1 MLVKINHIK
10 NVGRFYEV
18 TPRGTPES
26 SCTFERFNLIYADNG
41 TGKTTLSAIIKS
53 LAYNDPERV
62 LTRKT
67 IPGDNDCEISIH
79 IDNKE
84 CNFLNEDWKKLPD
97 STFAIFDEE
106 FIEKSV
112 FSPSGI
118 DISHK
123 RQLFNY
129 VVLGEENVEKARE
142 MQSLVEHD
150 IPAITK
156 EITSLEA
163 QLKLAA
169 SVDDIKI
176 LTDINPLPLKDLEK
190 LRLEVDTK
198 EMQIKNSESI
208 NVYKL
213 LSKLPD
219 VNWPDFLLP
228 LMTGLD
234 EIGSIEQYH
243 AYISSHQ
250 KWIKEGLSIQNDSE
264 RCPYCF
270 QDVCD
275 IGIVKAYKQFFSEE
289 CQKLINKLNSLSFDV
304 VNNFTDDKSLLVE
317 KILDANKDN
326 CTFWQAM
333 DKSIPAIIPFVELYS
348 SKLRSY
354 RDTMLRLIELKQK
367 NILEPVKIGESDQE
381 YINIAEE
388 ISNAINVYN
397 QTVGILNE
405 KIEVI
410 KAQQNDLEKFKHYH
424 SENILSLRCQE
435 IAFYDEKTKKLIQ
448 QYKNLVED
456 KQKLINRLGLLR
468 EEINAESIKL
478 LQDYRIA
485 INKLLKSFGVEFR
498 IDKVEQKVD
507 TARKDSLIFSIELK
521 GLSFDPNGSRKIP
534 YSLTNTLSSGDRSTL
549 AFALFMAKL
558 QHAELGNTIVVFD
571 DPISSLDFFRKQQT
585 SKQISAISMKTKQT
599 IVLTHSMEFT
609 KLFSH
614 VSVKSKYFKLFKADS
629 MAGVIL
635 TPYDKL
641 SDMCVSK
648 HYDEHDTLQ
657 KYLSM
662 PNSVERLD
670 VMKSIRSYVETKL
683 CIYHPELATLNPP
696 TLGTFIAFF
705 KRKKIEQSYID
716 ELELINDSIVIENHG
731 SNPTADDHSNLTD
744 EELRNLCKLALEL
757 AAPPS

>member
-1 MLVKINHIK
+1 M
-10 NVGRFYEV
+10 RF
-18 TPRGTPES
+18 
-26 SCTFERFNLIYADNG
+26 
-41 TGKTTLSAIIKS
+41 
-53 LAYNDPERV
+53 
-62 LTRKT
+62 T
-67 IPGDNDCEISIH
+67 I
-79 IDNKE
+79 
-84 CNFLNEDWKKLPD
+84 
-97 STFAIFDEE
+97 
-106 FIEKSV
+106 
-112 FSPSGI
+112 
-118 DISHK
+118 
-123 RQLFNY
+123 
-129 VVLGEENVEKARE
+129 
-142 MQSLVEHD
+142 
-150 IPAITK
+150 
-156 EITSLEA
+156 
-163 QLKLAA
+163 
-169 SVDDIKI
+169 
-176 LTDINPLPLKDLEK
+176 
-190 LRLEVDTK
+190 
-198 EMQIKNSESI
+198 
-208 NVYKL
+208 
-213 LSKLPD
+213 
-219 VNWPDFLLP
+219 
-228 LMTGLD
+228 
-234 EIGSIEQYH
+234 
-243 AYISSHQ
+243 
-250 KWIKEGLSIQNDSE
+250 
-264 RCPYCF
+264 
-270 QDVCD
+270 
-275 IGIVKAYKQFFSEE
+275 
-289 CQKLINKLNSLSFDV
+289 
-304 VNNFTDDKSLLVE
+304 
-317 KILDANKDN
+317 
-326 CTFWQAM
+326 
-333 DKSIPAIIPFVELYS
+333 
-348 SKLRSY
+348 
-354 RDTMLRLIELKQK
+354 
-367 NILEPVKIGESDQE
+367 
-381 YINIAEE
+381 
-388 ISNAINVYN
+388 
-397 QTVGILNE
+397 
-405 KIEVI
+405 
-410 KAQQNDLEKFKHYH
+410 
-424 SENILSLRCQE
+424 
-435 IAFYDEKTKKLIQ
+435 EKTKKLIQ